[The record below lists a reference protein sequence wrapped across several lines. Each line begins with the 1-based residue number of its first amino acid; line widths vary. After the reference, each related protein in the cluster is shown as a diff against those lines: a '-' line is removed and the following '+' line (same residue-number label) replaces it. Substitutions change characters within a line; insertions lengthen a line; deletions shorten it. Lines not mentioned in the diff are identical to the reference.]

1 MTAKKSKAF
10 SLIKLI
16 RRVIIEWGD
25 RSIIFISVVGN
36 IEDNKSITYSSL
48 SFLQEDDDIV

>member
-1 MTAKKSKAF
+1 MMAKKSKAF

-16 RRVIIEWGD
+16 RQVIIEWGD

-48 SFLQEDDDIV
+48 AFLQEDDDIV